1 MTTIGTVVSRIKNQ
15 VKAVRQDAFLTDRYV
30 YSVTIKYA
38 QVLMRRQD
46 SQNKLMKFNSIWQT
60 LPCVELIEVDKIE
73 ACCAGIKSGCTIKR
87 TKDKLPTFMEGYWG
101 PLIRTVSSIDGS
113 FEMYP
118 TTPGVYTSMTKTT
131 GFKYNKQKYYW
142 FLDGYLYF
150 PNIDWDAVKVEA
162 IFTQDISTLEKN
174 GESCTKR
181 QLHSIN
187 VPEFLLAEIEKMA
200 IGDFV
205 QRLQIP
211 TDKSDD
217 NINLNR

>member
-15 VKAVRQDAFLTDRYV
+15 VKGVRQDAFLTDRYV
-30 YSVTIKYA
+30 YSIVQKYS

-46 SQNKLMKFNSIWQT
+46 SANKLMKFNSIWQS

-87 TKDKLPTFMEGYWG
+87 TKEQLPTFMEGYWG
-101 PLIRTVSSIDGS
+101 PLIRTVSSIDGY
-113 FEMYP
+113 FEVYA

-131 GFKYNKQKYYW
+131 GFKYNKQKYFWY
-142 FLDGYLYF
+142 LNGYLYF
-150 PNIDWDAVKVEA
+150 PNLDWDSVKVEA
-162 IFTQDISTLEKN
+162 IFDDDVNKIGDN
-174 GESCTKR
+174 GVICTKR
-181 QLHSIN
+181 QDQDIN
-187 VPEFLLAEIEKMA
+187 IPEFLFAEVEQMVIRDLS
-200 IGDFV
+200 G
-205 QRLQIP
+205 RLQIP

>member
-1 MTTIGTVVSRIKNQ
+1 MATIGTVVSRIKNQ
-15 VKAVRQDAFLTDRYV
+15 VKGVRQDAFLTDRYV

-101 PLIRTVSSIDGS
+101 PLLRTVSSIDGS

-118 TTPGVYTSMTKTT
+118 TAPGVYTSMTKTS

-142 FLDGYLYF
+142 YLDGYLYF
-150 PNIDWDAVKVEA
+150 PNIDWDAVKIEGV
-162 IFTQDISTLEKN
+162 FTEDISTLEKN
-174 GESCTKR
+174 GESCTKK

-200 IGDFV
+200 IGDFI